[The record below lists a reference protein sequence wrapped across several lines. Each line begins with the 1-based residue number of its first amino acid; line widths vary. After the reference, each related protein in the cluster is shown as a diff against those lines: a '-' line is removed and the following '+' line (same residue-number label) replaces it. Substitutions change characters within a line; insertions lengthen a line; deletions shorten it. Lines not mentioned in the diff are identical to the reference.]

1 RLARPADAGEAARG
15 PPRPAAAALATA
27 RHRGRRALGRKPH
40 RDGRYWRGTT
50 RFGGLRPNGEK
61 AGAGRG
67 RSGCT
72 HFVAALWRRLLAPAR
87 TRGGLAAALARVVA
101 RVASARGPRRDS
113 GRPFH
118 RRPVRRTVCAR

>member
-1 RLARPADAGEAARG
+1 ARTWRLVFRRDRPGHATAHRRDRGGTRRTGGPRAHPRRQFRRLARPADAGEAARG

-27 RHRGRRALGRKPH
+27 RHRGRRALGREPH

-72 HFVAALWRRLLAPAR
+72 HFVAALWR
-87 TRGGLAAALARVVA
+87 
-101 RVASARGPRRDS
+101 
-113 GRPFH
+113 
-118 RRPVRRTVCAR
+118 